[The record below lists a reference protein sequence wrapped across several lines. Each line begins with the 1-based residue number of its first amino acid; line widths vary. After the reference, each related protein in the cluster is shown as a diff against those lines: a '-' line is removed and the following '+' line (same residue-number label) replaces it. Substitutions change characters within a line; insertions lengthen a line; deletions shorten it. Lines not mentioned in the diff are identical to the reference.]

1 MEKDE
6 AAVYR
11 SSDRMDERNE
21 QKQRLQA
28 AFMQRFNSL
37 MEGMSCQGMADR
49 LGVSAAVVWHYSRGS
64 RFPDVT
70 ALANIADRLAAQ
82 RATDLYAAKIEFDH
96 YKPRSGSQCNAGGK
110 EQTKDARRSNCIDNK
125 TDAGMNWPDAKE
137 KYRLT
142 RHKFWCI
149 IQINSERQLSSTEKH
164 S

>member
-37 MEGMSCQGMADR
+37 MEGMSCQGMAER

-70 ALANIADRLAAQ
+70 ALANIADCLHVTMDWLVGRDAQ
-82 RATDLYAAKIEFDH
+82 GVSGVTDDTSQEAGLSAMQEAKN
-96 YKPRSGSQCNAGGK
+96 KPKMHEDPIA
-110 EQTKDARRSNCIDNK
+110 
-125 TDAGMNWPDAKE
+125 
-137 KYRLT
+137 
-142 RHKFWCI
+142 
-149 IQINSERQLSSTEKH
+149 STIKLMPA
-164 S
+164 